1 MSKELKILNKE
12 EEVITMR
19 YTFEV
24 EYKETYYFIELLEVN
39 DMIKEVTIE
48 NSIGEEVYND
58 ELEELII
65 NNL

>member
-1 MSKELKILNKE
+1 MSKELKILSKDE
-12 EEVITMR
+12 EAISIR

-24 EYKETYYFIELLEVN
+24 EYKGTYFYIELLEVN

-48 NSIGEEVYND
+48 NSIGEEVYSD